1 MDGARTAAVTRE
13 TMSPAEVLRAFERAV
28 ELEALRT
35 TVREA
40 VRQNG
45 QHLVAGLIGITRS
58 VLRKFLAM
66 SEPTPPSLARM
77 REWRLDRPEP
87 EVAPERVSLAVLAAG
102 FPSEHRVWVR
112 HRFAHELGAM
122 YAQIGVSPPGWL
134 EQELVDAPREP
145 GTPYGRGIQSGVQ
158 PDE

>member
-1 MDGARTAAVTRE
+1 
-13 TMSPAEVLRAFERAV
+13 MSPTEVLRAFEKAV

-40 VRQNG
+40 VRRNG

-77 REWRLDRPEP
+77 REWCLNRPEP

-102 FPSEHRVWVR
+102 FPSEHRVWAR
-112 HRFAHELGAM
+112 RRIAHELGAM
-122 YAQIGVSPPGWL
+122 YVQIGVSPPGWL
-134 EQELVDAPREP
+134 EQEGVDAPRDP
-145 GTPYGRGIQSGVQ
+145 GTPHKLENRSGV
-158 PDE
+158 PPER